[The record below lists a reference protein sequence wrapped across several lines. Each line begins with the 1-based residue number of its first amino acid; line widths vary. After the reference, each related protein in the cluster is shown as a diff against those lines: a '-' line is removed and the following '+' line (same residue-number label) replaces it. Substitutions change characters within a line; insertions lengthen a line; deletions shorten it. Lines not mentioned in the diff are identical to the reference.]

1 LSQNHATGNGGTG
14 FGDSG
19 GPTFL
24 TWTNPDTGEE
34 QEILVAVTSWGDPNL
49 VAMSFSYRVDMERS
63 LAFIQSVIA
72 IAWVE
77 K

>member
-1 LSQNHATGNGGTG
+1 MSQNQATGNGGTG
-14 FGDSG
+14 FGGSG

-49 VAMSFSYRVDMERS
+49 VAMSFSYRVDTEHS
-63 LAFIQSVIA
+63 LSFIDSVLGS
-72 IAWVE
+72 VE
-77 K
+77 E